1 MRGDITATGALN
13 DQHRVAGNP
22 VVNITCPNCALRF
35 PLAAGA
41 NDADAR
47 RFAAMLGELPP
58 VVGRPLIDYLGLF
71 KPRKSGLRWSRMLIA
86 GEVRR
91 DGRVLPASADIWA
104 DGLRQMADKR
114 DRLTLPL
121 KSNGYLRE
129 LVYGLADKAGAQA
142 ERRRELALRRG
153 QRDEA
158 GPAVKSRGQVKS
170 EIRALEN
177 LLDGAPEA
185 AKPAL
190 RKQIDGLREELDG
203 AGA

>member
-129 LVYGLADKAGAQA
+129 LVYGLADKA
-142 ERRRELALRRG
+142 
-153 QRDEA
+153 
-158 GPAVKSRGQVKS
+158 
-170 EIRALEN
+170 
-177 LLDGAPEA
+177 